1 MLPKSL
7 IMNPGLILYYCVV
20 VVVKFGFGR
29 LGGMG
34 GWLVSASKVTHVIGF
49 RAKGVSPDI
58 LQFTKHQQP
67 YHHRR
72 HVSQLCCVLNNYIL
86 SSLID
91 GQSPACKHPHP
102 ARQDMRVRHD
112 PSSSALLLAALRLP
126 LMPRSSKPLSTP
138 PVSLLESGVS
148 RQYLP
153 PSWSNVLR
161 NILRGSQLCYIAEG
175 LNFSLTRYPFVPIQS
190 NQ

>member
-67 YHHRR
+67 HHYRR
-72 HVSQLCCVLNNYIL
+72 HVSQLCCVLNNCIL

-91 GQSPACKHPHP
+91 GQSPVEA
-102 ARQDMRVRHD
+102 
-112 PSSSALLLAALRLP
+112 
-126 LMPRSSKPLSTP
+126 
-138 PVSLLESGVS
+138 GVS
-148 RQYLP
+148 RQHCRLLGRTCCEISCLSPWYRLAALP
-153 PSWSNVLR
+153 H
-161 NILRGSQLCYIAEG
+161 RGRSELFPHYH
-175 LNFSLTRYPFVPIQS
+175 FVPIQS
-190 NQ
+190 NQRY